1 MGGFLRKTFG
11 QLRKPDTP
19 VGAPV
24 AAAAAA
30 AAAAPAPAAAARP
43 SIISAAVKTP
53 SLIGGRSNI
62 FTSPQGV
69 VDEELKIKRRKLGA
83 GKPKA

>member
-30 AAAAPAPAAAARP
+30 ATAPAVAAARP